1 MWGFE
6 QRQWESVSTMPD
18 VYFPSLSVI
27 LQSWKAEIIL
37 GKSNLLKLCPIR
49 TQGSCFCI
57 KSTNKARASAS
68 WYVLTRWPWQNK
80 PFPGKVKPL
89 ISRNASA
96 ISLEF
101 PKVRK
106 WPSCYIWPVM
116 SDALWEIGFVG
127 VMWQSKLSLSLT
139 AAIWK
144 ISASLCRDVVSM
156 SQNIFLTY
164 DHPNGFTYLQLE
176 RDFINHFLL
185 KYVAFSDYPPHNFS
199 QFLDFWFYKQDWK
212 FSFYSYLREVIR
224 FKITSL

>member
-1 MWGFE
+1 MNFVFMHCVIIYLTTNWLRFSCINSGYNNVLCKFE
-6 QRQWESVSTMPD
+6 VESHEKVIVVMNLYFYTPEGQDVRFWTKAVSTMPN

-27 LQSWKAEIIL
+27 LQSWKARIIL
-37 GKSNLLKLCPIR
+37 GKSNLLKLCTIC

-57 KSTNKARASAS
+57 NSTNKARALAS

-80 PFPGKVKPL
+80 LFPGKVKPL
-89 ISRNASA
+89 INRNPSA
-96 ISLEF
+96 ISSEF

-106 WPSCYIWPVM
+106 WPSCYDWPVM

-164 DHPNGFTYLQLE
+164 DHPNGF
-176 RDFINHFLL
+176 
-185 KYVAFSDYPPHNFS
+185 SS
-199 QFLDFWFYKQDWK
+199 
-212 FSFYSYLREVIR
+212 
-224 FKITSL
+224 